1 MSMADGSSLL
11 NYEQRLLR
19 RLAESDV
26 YKTYQDA
33 FRSATGLPLRLVSVE
48 HQWCLPEHL
57 ENQSPFCEE
66 LNTCE
71 AACEACVQ
79 ANHTLAEEAKVK
91 GPVSCDCFAGLSAT
105 AVPVNLGSSPVAFLK
120 TGQVFQRPPT
130 EEDFEKVAKNMQESG
145 VLPADLRKLR
155 AAYFQTRCIDPERYA
170 SMVTLLISFGE
181 QLTRHAEDLAVLQEG
196 REPEAI
202 AKARQFIHAH
212 LDEALALPV
221 VARHAG
227 LSESHFCR
235 VFKDVVG
242 LTLTEYVTRC
252 RIGWAK
258 RELLRPAARI
268 SEVAFKVGFQSLSQF
283 NRSFARLVGC
293 SPSAYRTERLE
304 QAAS

>member
-1 MSMADGSSLL
+1 MADGPTLL
-11 NYEQRLLR
+11 SYEQRLLK
-19 RLAESDV
+19 RLAESEL
-26 YKTYQDA
+26 YRTYQDA
-33 FRSATGLPLRLVSVE
+33 FRQATGLPLRLVSVE
-48 HQWCLPEHL
+48 EQWCLPEHRI
-57 ENQSPFCEE
+57 NQSSFCET

-71 AACEACVQ
+71 AACAPCVDTNSRLI
-79 ANHTLAEEAKVK
+79 AEAKVK
-91 GPVSCDCFAGLSAT
+91 GPVSCGCFAGLSAT
-105 AVPVNLGSSPVAFLK
+105 AVPVSLGSSPVAFLK
-120 TGQVFQRPPT
+120 TGQIFQRTPT
-130 EEDFEKVAKNMQESG
+130 EEDFQAVAAKLQQRG
-145 VLPADLRKLR
+145 VKANDIAKLKD
-155 AAYFQTRCIDPERYA
+155 AYLQTRTIDPERYS
-170 SMVTLLISFGE
+170 SMVTLLISFAE
-181 QLTRHAEDLAVLQEG
+181 QLARHAEDLAVLQEG

-235 VFKDVVG
+235 VFKEVVG